1 MVGEILRIM
10 VYLDVWS
17 KHLFIGTSHAHT
29 NPCSM
34 KELLLTGAIISN
46 VLTNIG
52 FKYSALNEAV
62 PAKKMGIPRFRA
74 GVRPYQ
80 FSALCR
86 NIAVHEPT
94 GGQHAVL
101 LPHNRGAVSGIGLLV
116 QRNGNVA
123 ASGWCSSGHHR
134 GGDDVGEVMPIKQR

>member
-62 PAKKMGIPRFRA
+62 PAKKWGYLALGLVFGLINSVLFAETLRFMSLQVA
-74 GVRPYQ
+74 STLF
-80 FSALCR
+80 FSLTIVGLYLVSVFWF
-86 NIAVHEPT
+86 NETVT
-94 GGQHAVL
+94 L
-101 LPHNRGAVSGIGLLV
+101 LRLAGAVVVIIGV
-116 QRNGNVA
+116 
-123 ASGWCSSGHHR
+123 
-134 GGDDVGEVMPIKQR
+134 VMMSVK

>member
-10 VYLDVWS
+10 VYLDVWL

-62 PAKKMGIPRFRA
+62 PAKKWGYLALGLVFGLINSVLFAETLRFMSLQVA
-74 GVRPYQ
+74 STLF
-80 FSALCR
+80 FSLTIVGLYLVSVFWL
-86 NIAVHEPT
+86 NETVT
-94 GGQHAVL
+94 L
-101 LPHNRGAVSGIGLLV
+101 LRLAGAVVIIIGV
-116 QRNGNVA
+116 
-123 ASGWCSSGHHR
+123 
-134 GGDDVGEVMPIKQR
+134 VMMSVK